1 MEGAPKEE
9 SRRAGIVFA
18 FVSAVLTG
26 GLIPSPALIV
36 VLFAVFMAVFDG
48 SFDCWE
54 RERERERESE
64 RERERANRDSQ

>member
-1 MEGAPKEE
+1 MEGAPMEE

-36 VLFAVFMAVFDG
+36 VLFAVFIAVFDG

-54 RERERERESE
+54 RERERERE
-64 RERERANRDSQ
+64 RE